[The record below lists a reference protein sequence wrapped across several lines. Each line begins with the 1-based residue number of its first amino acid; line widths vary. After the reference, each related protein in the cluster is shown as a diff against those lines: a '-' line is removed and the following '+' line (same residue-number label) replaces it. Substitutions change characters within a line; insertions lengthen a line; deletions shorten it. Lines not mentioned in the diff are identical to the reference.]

1 MKIYLPGAPQH
12 LLSVVLVCVAGAVL
26 GCEQTAETVDSA
38 PEMAAWD
45 YYDDSPLYLK
55 EDAHSNV
62 VRKLIFLTEEEPGVV
77 RGFDLDARTSSR
89 DDVETCR
96 HPDLQDPDGRGG
108 IDNQIASLFGLLL
121 PIVEDTPQIAIQ
133 GAINEGRVLV
143 MIELEGVDDLQNDD
157 DVTVNVFRASGRPLV
172 GNKGL
177 IMPYQTFHVDYDL
190 DVSTVTGVQIVN
202 GELEAGPVDI
212 EIPMD
217 VLDASFPMRLSQGRV
232 RLKIAEDGSFT
243 GLIGGGIDIEHVF
256 HEFGV
261 VVEGTE
267 DDLIRPIFE
276 ANADLGYVDGVCTHI
291 SMAFGIEGD
300 VAYAIHDASQE

>member
-1 MKIYLPGAPQH
+1 M
-12 LLSVVLVCVAGAVL
+12 
-26 GCEQTAETVDSA
+26 E
-38 PEMAAWD
+38 AWD
-45 YYDDSPLYLK
+45 YYEDSPLYLK
-55 EDAHSNV
+55 DQSHTNV
-62 VRKLIFLTEEEPGVV
+62 VRKLTFLTEEAPGVV
-77 RGFDLDARTSSR
+77 RGFDLDSRTSTTADR
-89 DDVETCR
+89 ETCR
-96 HPDLQDPDGRGG
+96 HPDHKDPTGREG
-108 IDNQIASLFGLLL
+108 IDNQIAMLFSLLE

-157 DVTVNVFRASGRPLV
+157 DVTVNVFRATGRPLV

-202 GELEAGPVDI
+202 GELEAGPVDM

-243 GLIGGGIDIEHVF
+243 GLIGGGIDIAHVF

-261 VVEGTE
+261 VVEGPE

-276 ANADLGYVDGVCTHI
+276 ANADMGYSDGVCSHI

-300 VAYAIHDASQE
+300 VAYAIHDATQE